1 MLKILAA
8 ATLAASL
15 AFGAIGAS
23 DTASQ
28 GHTDVNR
35 AAKGDRLPLPQTKSG
50 CPQGAWP
57 HYETSCLHKNR
68 QPEIQPAP
76 DRQVRVVS
84 LDRLPSI
91 TVASAI
97 IK

>member
-1 MLKILAA
+1 MLKIFAA

-23 DTASQ
+23 EPTSQ

-35 AAKGDRLPLPQTKSG
+35 AAKGDRLPLPQTKSD
-50 CPQGAWP
+50 CPQGVWP
-57 HYETSCLHKNR
+57 HYETSCLQKNR
-68 QPEIQPAP
+68 QPESKPTP
-76 DRQVRVVS
+76 DRHVRVVS

-91 TVASAI
+91 TVASAK